1 MAMPALD
8 AYIFGYRRI
17 STPPEQ
23 RARLATALIR
33 LGIASREE
41 RDGSFILREADF
53 KRFRAYA
60 GGRIR
65 YTVGEVEGL
74 FGAILGLRR
83 HIPSLVALV
92 FGIVMAFLL
101 SGLVWDVRVEG
112 EEGLSDAEVESMLE
126 QVGFGL
132 GSVWHEVDTVK
143 VESELRSKYPEIAWV
158 QINRSGTVAY
168 VTVKEREG
176 MSEEDTPAPKL
187 SNIVA
192 DRDGVIEEITV
203 KSGRAEVK
211 PGDVV
216 KAGDILISGIVEND
230 GHGYLVRAEGTVI
243 ARTAGELKASVQR
256 TEYTESVSE
265 GEKYSTALEIFGHT
279 INIYK
284 KYGNLDDGCVI
295 IDDEGEYLLL
305 GGVRLPLR
313 IKRQY
318 LSYTERECVTY
329 TDDELPTLASSRL
342 QDMLGSALVSA
353 DLIKLRTRGEYTE
366 DGYVMTAE
374 YVYAAE
380 IGEEREILI
389 QNR

>member
-1 MAMPALD
+1 MPALD

-17 STPPEQ
+17 SAAPEQ

-33 LGIASREE
+33 LGIPSREE
-41 RDGSFILREADF
+41 GDGSFILREADF
-53 KRFRAYA
+53 KRFRSYA

-65 YTVGEVEGL
+65 YTAGEVEGL
-74 FGAILGLRR
+74 FGALLGLRR
-83 HIPSLVALV
+83 HIPSLVAFV
-92 FGIVMAFLL
+92 FGVVMAFLL
-101 SGLVWDVRVEG
+101 SGLVWDVRVDG
-112 EEGLSDAEVESMLE
+112 EEKLSDTEIEDMLG
-126 QVGFGL
+126 QVGFGV
-132 GSVWHEVDTVK
+132 GSVWREVDTVK
-143 VESELRSKYPEIAWV
+143 VEGELRSKYPDIAWV

-176 MSEEDTPAPKL
+176 MSAENTPVPTL

-192 DRDGVIEEITV
+192 DRDGVVEEITV

-216 KAGDILISGIVEND
+216 KAGDILISGIVENES
-230 GHGYLVRAEGTVI
+230 GGYLVRAEGTVI
-243 ARTAGELKASVQR
+243 ARTAGELKASAER
-256 TEYTESVSE
+256 TEYIESVSE
-265 GEKYSTALEIFGHT
+265 GKKYSTALEILGHT

-284 KYGNLDDGCVI
+284 KYGNLDEGCAI

-342 QDMLGSALVSA
+342 QALLGAALASA
-353 DLIKLRTRGEYTE
+353 DLIKLRTYGEYTE